1 MGTPTLPSALSSFTS
16 EFDMGSGGTY
26 SLMSSG
32 KLVVHSRFKCIQ
44 IDCRQFVLPLK
55 KRTSDKVYRLP
66 DSSVYPNIL
75 KYMIKPHEQLVR
87 VSSTPYNAYTSR
99 LSTS

>member
-32 KLVVHSRFKCIQ
+32 KLVVHSGYRFMNIELQ
-44 IDCRQFVLPLK
+44 AIRFAFK
-55 KRTSDKVYRLP
+55 KK
-66 DSSVYPNIL
+66 N
-75 KYMIKPHEQLVR
+75 K
-87 VSSTPYNAYTSR
+87 
-99 LSTS
+99 